1 MNQLN
6 TNDITLVTLQFIHE
20 ENFSHFTLIYRSMQ
34 PWYHAMSRSLMRIL
48 ISTYHRLNTHAHTSC
63 SVESPCDELR
73 AQSLGTLLVHPLMFT
88 SDMQSLNCS
97 KYHPRHTVNII
108 KSARYFL
115 ILSVEQ
121 STLGSFLAPFLGSQ
135 GS

>member
-1 MNQLN
+1 
-6 TNDITLVTLQFIHE
+6 
-20 ENFSHFTLIYRSMQ
+20 MQ
-34 PWYHAMSRSLMRIL
+34 PWYYRNAMSMSLMRIL

-97 KYHPRHTVNII
+97 KYRPRHTVHII

-135 GS
+135 GRLVLDEVQADRKGLVLWFVLTMG